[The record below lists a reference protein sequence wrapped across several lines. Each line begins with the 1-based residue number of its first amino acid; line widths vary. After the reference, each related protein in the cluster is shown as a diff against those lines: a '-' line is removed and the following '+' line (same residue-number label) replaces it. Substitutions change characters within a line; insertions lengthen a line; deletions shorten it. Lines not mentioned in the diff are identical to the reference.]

1 MNILVIDDN
10 VLVQTEI
17 SNLLRQHG
25 YSVTIASNG
34 LDAYEKAQ
42 QEHFDLLIVDHLMP
56 LMNGIQLIKNIRQ
69 LSEYDG
75 KAIIFMTTQGAESL
89 KNDKVSTQVNH
100 IIDKPV
106 NEQNL
111 LSLIC
116 QFNKKNTHQ
125 RTL

>member
-10 VLVQTEI
+10 VSVQTEI
-17 SNLLRQHG
+17 NSLLRQHG
-25 YSVTIASNG
+25 YSVTLASNG

-69 LSEYDG
+69 LSEYDD

-111 LSLIC
+111 LSLIS
-116 QFNKKNTHQ
+116 QFNKKNTLQ